1 MSALVLSRLDY
12 CNAALAGQPQSTI
25 QPLQRV
31 QNTAASLISNTGRR
45 EHITP
50 VLKELHWLPVNLR
63 IQYKLCLL
71 MYLIHTDQCPQYLKE
86 IVTTT
91 ATSAT
96 RPGLRSS
103 DSLSYHKPWIR
114 TKFGERAF
122 SVAGP
127 SAWNSLPHS
136 LQSRPRRQWSAR
148 SQAG

>member
-1 MSALVLSRLDY
+1 MH
-12 CNAALAGQPQSTI
+12 
-25 QPLQRV
+25 
-31 QNTAASLISNTGRR
+31 LI
-45 EHITP
+45 
-50 VLKELHWLPVNLR
+50 L
-63 IQYKLCLL
+63 
-71 MYLIHTDQCPQYLKE
+71 TDQCPQYLKE

-122 SVAGP
+122 SIAGP

-136 LQSRPRRQWSAR
+136 LQAITNTNGFKRQLKTHLFNSHY
-148 SQAG
+148 